1 MVAEAVSVLTAMGRA
16 VAASTHFPTHDC
28 AIMIRFLREF
38 VVAVHLRKEANFLL
52 PALAMSADDRR
63 AARVGELLR
72 LHEEVV
78 DLSHTLMLFWEPR
91 AELSAEERAGFA
103 EAIAALCWRLQR
115 LQAIEE
121 TELFTFAET
130 AIPADDR
137 LQWHQ
142 EFERIDRERGRRDA
156 WNVTLQALSARW
168 VDAS

>member
-1 MVAEAVSVLTAMGRA
+1 MVARAVDILAAMGSA
-16 VAASTHFPTHDC
+16 VATSTHFPTRDC
-28 AIMIRFLREF
+28 ATMIRFLREF

-52 PALAMSADDRR
+52 PALAMHADNRR
-63 AARVGELLR
+63 AERVGELFR

-91 AELSAEERAGFA
+91 EELSAEERSGFA

-121 TELFTFAET
+121 AELFTFAEA

-137 LQWHQ
+137 LQWHE
-142 EFERIDRERGRRDA
+142 EFERIDRERGRREA
-156 WNVTLQALSARW
+156 WNTTLQALWARW